1 VGRLVACA
9 ALGLCVI
16 ACNAGTPAKVGGG
29 AGAQGGATAAG
40 TAGAAGGSVGAAGA
54 TAGATAGSMAGSMTG
69 AAGSGAGGSPV
80 DAASEAPSTHPDAG
94 GAATDTNAPASEGG
108 TGTCP
113 PGAILCDDFET
124 YTSAADLAAAWTV
137 TTTGAT
143 LKVET
148 SKPFKGA
155 QGVHISAAG
164 GTPVGSLMKQ
174 GAPLFPIAGN
184 SFYGRLMV
192 WVNQVPTGAVHWNN
206 IQSSGIMAN
215 STQTS
220 KYGWGGMYGTIM
232 AGYTIRN
239 NPTDANAVVDCSKS
253 STMTL
258 PPKRW
263 VCVEWQFDGA
273 GNEMHYWFD
282 GQLLTDV
289 DVIKTGSKCVTP
301 EPPAGLWQAPVF
313 NNLTIGWLQYQSS
326 GVAIDMWMD
335 DLVVNT
341 TRVGCPA
348 P

>member
-1 VGRLVACA
+1 
-9 ALGLCVI
+9 VI
-16 ACNAGTPAKVGGG
+16 ACNAATPAPGKVGGG
-29 AGAQGGATAAG
+29 ARAQGGGTA
-40 TAGAAGGSVGAAGA
+40 AGAAGVAGGA
-54 TAGATAGSMAGSMTG
+54 TG
-69 AAGSGAGGSPV
+69 AAGSATTGAGGS
-80 DAASEAPSTHPDAG
+80 DAG
-94 GAATDTNAPASEGG
+94 VSAVDTATEVPGTQADTGGPATGDANLPPATEGG
-108 TGTCP
+108 SGQCP
-113 PGAILCDDFET
+113 AGALLCDDFEK

-137 TTTGAT
+137 TATGAT
-143 LKVET
+143 LKVEA

-155 QGVHISAAG
+155 QGVHISAPG

-184 SFYGRLMV
+184 SFFGRLMV
-192 WVNQVPTGAVHWNN
+192 WVNQVPTGGVHWNN
-206 IQSSGIMAN
+206 IQSSGVMPN

-220 KYGWGGMYGTIM
+220 KYGWGGMFGTIM

-239 NPTDANAVVDCSKS
+239 APTDAAAVVDCSKS

-282 GQLLTDV
+282 GQLLADV

-301 EPPAGLWQAPVF
+301 EPPGGLWQAPVF